1 MKKPLAGSSQL
12 LEVVDLERDPEVKS
26 FIYQMINEF
35 SGYVT
40 PTTIAAVVSK
50 DPKKST
56 SALLSEHKE
65 VNKNNLENMLRIA
78 VTLSDQGS
86 HITEEALAE
95 NVFDALRIAKEKMV
109 KRLDLLHNEITSK
122 QERFVQLEAA
132 KKSTLIH

>member
-1 MKKPLAGSSQL
+1 MKKPLSDID
-12 LEVVDLERDPEVKS
+12 EVIDLERDPEVKS

-40 PTTIAAVVSK
+40 PTTVAAVVSK
-50 DPKKST
+50 DPLKANSV
-56 SALLSEHKE
+56 LLGEHSE
-65 VNKNNLENMLRIA
+65 VNKKNLGDMLRIA
-78 VTLSDQGS
+78 VTLSDQGA

-95 NVFDALRIAKEKMV
+95 NVFDALKLAKEKMV